1 MSAMASRRQAILAVD
16 LGTTEAKAGVIA
28 LDGRLL
34 GSARARYALH
44 LDEANGVAEQ
54 DAEAWWGAFVAASRA
69 ALAEAASRPP
79 ASGGSGGVAG
89 PGGPGPDIVA
99 IAFDGH
105 GPSLVAADELGR
117 PVAPAITW
125 LDRRPLAQQ
134 ARLEA
139 ATGLFGWSLGV
150 LPAALWLEEHR
161 PEAAARARWYLNS
174 WEYLGLRL
182 SGRAAL
188 SLTPGQP
195 VAPAAGVA
203 AAGLAAHKVPPT
215 VAVGTVLAGLL
226 AGPADELGL
235 RSGIPVVSG
244 HVDAFASFNGAGLRV
259 PGDAVDVGGTAG
271 GFGVYTDRPY
281 QIPGLFSS
289 PAPIPGLW
297 NVGGAFAATGR
308 ALDWFRDSIVRDADT
323 TTSLI
328 AEAVPTPP
336 GADGLV
342 FLPYMAGER
351 SPLWDPTAR
360 GAFAGLTL
368 AHGRGHLVRAIL
380 EGAALAIRHIVAP
393 MQAAG
398 IPIRSMVVCG
408 GPAQSRLWNQV
419 KADVTGL
426 TVEVPAILE
435 TAMVGA
441 AVAAAAAIG
450 AYPGLAS
457 AIGGMVRIE
466 KVLQPREEHSA
477 TYDRLYA
484 AYNGLYP
491 AMAPVLRPLW
501 TVTPAGVAP
510 AGVAPAGVAPA
521 AVTPEAGE

>member
-1 MSAMASRRQAILAVD
+1 MIQPSSAAILSID
-16 LGTTEAKAGVIA
+16 LGTTEAKAGVID

-34 GSARARYALH
+34 GAARARYPLH
-44 LDEANGVAEQ
+44 LDEANGIAEQ
-54 DAEAWWGAFVAASRA
+54 DANAWWTAFVSASRA
-69 ALAEAASRPP
+69 ALAEAAIGL
-79 ASGGSGGVAG
+79 AGGHGSG
-89 PGGPGPDIVA
+89 DLRIVA

-105 GPSLVAADELGR
+105 GPSLVATDDLGL
-117 PVAPAITW
+117 PVAPSVTW

-134 ARLEA
+134 ARLEV

-150 LPAALWLEEHR
+150 LPAGLWLEEHH
-161 PEAAARARWYLNS
+161 PDLAGRARWYLNS

-195 VAPAAGVA
+195 VAAPAGLE
-203 AAGLAAHKVPPT
+203 AAGLPAHRVPPPIP
-215 VAVGTVLAGLL
+215 VGTVLDGLRP
-226 AGPADELGL
+226 GPAAELGL
-235 RSGIPVVSG
+235 PPGTPVVSG
-244 HVDAFASFNGAGLRV
+244 HVDAFASFNGAGLRA

-271 GFGVYTDRPY
+271 GFGVYTERPY

-308 ALDWFRDSIVRDADT
+308 ALDWFRDSIVRDAAT

-342 FLPYMAGER
+342 FLPYLAGER
-351 SPLWDPTAR
+351 SPLWDPLAR

-380 EGAALAIRHIVAP
+380 EGAALAIRHLIVP

-398 IPIRSMVVCG
+398 IPIRAMVVCG
-408 GPAQSRLWNQV
+408 GPAQSRLWNQI

-435 TAMVGA
+435 TAVVGA

-450 AYPGLAS
+450 AYPDLTS

-466 KVLQPREEHSA
+466 KVLVPHEEHRA
-477 TYDRLYA
+477 TYDRLFDAYA
-484 AYNGLYP
+484 ALHP
-491 AMAPVLRPLW
+491 AIAPVLRPLW
-501 TVTPAGVAP
+501 VRPSEP
-510 AGVAPAGVAPA
+510 DPA
-521 AVTPEAGE
+521 AGDATPQRTVPAAAATAAETAR